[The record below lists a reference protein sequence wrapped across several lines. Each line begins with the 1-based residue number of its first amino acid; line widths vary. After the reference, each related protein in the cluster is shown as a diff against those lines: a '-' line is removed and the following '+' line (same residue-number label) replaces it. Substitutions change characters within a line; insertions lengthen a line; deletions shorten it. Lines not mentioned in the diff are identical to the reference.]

1 MKKKKTNSLLALNYY
16 WHDEKIDSSN
26 DSLCVKKWY
35 FGVQHLNES
44 WVMPLEI
51 FSVQICADEMVL
63 IENLHK
69 KHLRVGEI
77 DVNFLICHLDV
88 LWVLSCQSSLLG
100 GSLARQAANPE
111 KRLTSRWKP
120 RKVEAWVSTERG
132 LCWKEWPAELRRPP
146 WWKAHLTNRPMTLL
160 VFVFVCSVLR
170 KKNWLEKYFV
180 LRNTTN
186 CIHLID

>member
-63 IENLHK
+63 ILYKNTSGSARSMSTSSSAILMFCGFCLVK
-69 KHLRVGEI
+69 PACLAWG
-77 DVNFLICHLDV
+77 F
-88 LWVLSCQSSLLG
+88 SCKTSSW
-100 GSLARQAANPE
+100 SSPTQ

-132 LCWKEWPAELRRPP
+132 LCWKEWPAELRRPHGGRP
-146 WWKAHLTNRPMTLL
+146 TSPTGRWRCLCSYSCARSYGRKTDWKSILYWEIPPTAFT
-160 VFVFVCSVLR
+160 
-170 KKNWLEKYFV
+170 
-180 LRNTTN
+180 
-186 CIHLID
+186 

>member
-63 IENLHK
+63 ILHK
-69 KHLRVGEI
+69 NTSGSARSMSTSSSAILMFCGFCLVKPACLAWG
-77 DVNFLICHLDV
+77 F
-88 LWVLSCQSSLLG
+88 SCKTSSQPRRGWPRG
-100 GSLARQAANPE
+100 GSQGRWRPE
-111 KRLTSRWKP
+111 SQLREDSVGRNGQRSYGGP
-120 RKVEAWVSTERG
+120 MVEG
-132 LCWKEWPAELRRPP
+132 PPPQPADD
-146 WWKAHLTNRPMTLL
+146 A
-160 VFVFVCSVLR
+160 
-170 KKNWLEKYFV
+170 
-180 LRNTTN
+180 
-186 CIHLID
+186 